1 MKVPVTPSQS
11 PFPVFV
17 LCPPTYVDTSIR
29 NNAWMKDMS
38 DEEIALDKDKFTGQ
52 WYNLYSDVAANALV
66 YLLPPKKG
74 LQDQTYVNSFVYLPH
89 IKDDNIIILS
99 NFKGKGRAGEE
110 VVANKFFKQLGYK
123 TFKSPTY
130 FEGWPECKWTG
141 KDNKYYCGY
150 GQRSVKET
158 YKWLEKEF
166 DVAPILLQEK
176 DPYLYHLDC
185 SVFVLNK
192 DNVMMCTDIFS
203 KKELKAVEKIANIHP
218 VSIDAAYMG
227 ACNSLRIDNFMFNAS
242 SLEFMRVTDKYYQ
255 DEVKK
260 NKEIEKIAAKVGLE
274 LVYQDMSEAWK
285 SGALLSCFATPLN
298 HTDIAY

>member
-1 MKVPVTPSQS
+1 MKAPVTPSQS
-11 PFPVFV
+11 PFPVVV
-17 LCPPTYVDTSIR
+17 LCPPTYVDTSIK

-38 DEEIALDKDKFTGQ
+38 DEEIALDKDKFMGQ
-52 WYNLYSDVAANALV
+52 WYNLYTDISANALV

-74 LQDQTYVNSFVYLPH
+74 LQDQTYVNCAVYLPH
-89 IKDDNIIILS
+89 IKDRNIIILS

-110 VVANKFFKQLGYK
+110 VVAGKFFKQLGYEIYKPK
-123 TFKSPTY
+123 TF
-130 FEGWPECKWTG
+130 FEGWPEMKWTG

-150 GQRSVKET
+150 GQRSDKET

-166 DVAPILLQEK
+166 GIEPIFLHEK

-185 SVFVLNK
+185 NIFVLNK
-192 DNVMMCTDIFS
+192 DNIMMCTDIFS
-203 KKELKAVEKIANIHP
+203 KKELKAVEKVAYIHS
-218 VSIDAAYMG
+218 VSVDAAYMG
-227 ACNSLRIDNFMFNAS
+227 ACNSLRISNFMFNSS
-242 SLEFMRVTDKYYQ
+242 SLEFMRATDKYYQ

-260 NKEIEKIAAKVGLE
+260 NKEIEKIAEKVGLE

-285 SGALLSCFATPLN
+285 SGALLSCFCMPLN